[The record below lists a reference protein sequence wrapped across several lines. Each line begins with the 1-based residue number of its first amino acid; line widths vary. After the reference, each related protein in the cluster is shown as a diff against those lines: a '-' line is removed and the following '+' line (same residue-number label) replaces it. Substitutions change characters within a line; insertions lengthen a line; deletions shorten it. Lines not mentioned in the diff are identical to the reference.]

1 MRAPPR
7 RMDRLSSR
15 AALVCGTLAMLFS
28 AGAHALVSSCTV
40 SASGVAFGIYDPT
53 VAIATFSSATIGVNC
68 VVSGAT
74 GHNPV
79 TIAFDT
85 GSSGTF
91 TSRTMLNGTDV
102 LNYNL
107 YIDAAYTLVWGDGSG
122 LSLTHTQFVTPGK
135 PSFSATVYGMIPALQ
150 TPGSGTFSDTITVT
164 VSF

>member
-1 MRAPPR
+1 MKFFIR
-7 RMDRLSSR
+7 RMGRPGPG
-15 AALVCGTLAMLFS
+15 AALACGALALLFS
-28 AGAHALVSSCTV
+28 GGAHALVSSCTV
-40 SASGVAFGIYDPT
+40 SASGVAFGVYDPT
-53 VAIATFSSATIGVNC
+53 VATATFSSGTIGVSC

-91 TSRTMLNGTDV
+91 ISRTMLNGADP
-102 LNYNL
+102 LAYNL
-107 YIDAAYTLVWGDGSG
+107 YLDAAYTQVWGDGTGVSF
-122 LSLTHTQFVTPGK
+122 TDTVFVTPGK

-150 TPGSGTFSDTITVT
+150 TPGSGTFTDTITVT

>member
-1 MRAPPR
+1 MMR
-7 RMDRLSSR
+7 RMNRNPR
-15 AALVCGTLAMLFS
+15 PRTALACGLLAMLLC
-28 AGAHALVSSCTV
+28 GRAHALVSSCTV

-53 VAIATFSSATIGVNC
+53 LATATLSSGTVSVSC

-79 TIAFDT
+79 TIAFDA
-85 GSSGTF
+85 GSSGSF
-91 TSRTMLNGTDV
+91 LSRTMLNGADS

-107 YIDAAYTLVWGDGSG
+107 YLDAAYTQVWGDGS
-122 LSLTHTQFVTPGK
+122 SVSVTSTQYVSPGK

-150 TPGSGTFSDTITVT
+150 TPGSGTFIDTITMT

>member
-1 MRAPPR
+1 
-7 RMDRLSSR
+7 
-15 AALVCGTLAMLFS
+15 MLFS
-28 AGAHALVSSCTV
+28 GWAHALVSSCTV

-53 VAIATFSSATIGVNC
+53 VATATFSSGTVSVSC

-74 GHNPV
+74 GHNPI

-91 TSRTMLNGTDV
+91 NSRTMLNGTDV

-107 YIDAAYTLVWGDGSG
+107 YLDAAYTQVWGDGTG
-122 LSLTHTQFVTPGK
+122 ISLTDSQYVTPGK
-135 PSFSATVYGMIPALQ
+135 PSVVATVYGMMPALQ
-150 TPGSGTFSDTITVT
+150 TPGSGTFTDTITVT

>member
-1 MRAPPR
+1 MKSLLR
-7 RMDRLSSR
+7 RTDRSSSR
-15 AALVCGTLAMLFS
+15 TALACGVLALLAAGR
-28 AGAHALVSSCTV
+28 AHALVSSCTV

-53 VAIATFSSATIGVNC
+53 VATATFSSGTIGVNC
-68 VVSGAT
+68 VVSGST

-79 TIAFDT
+79 TIALDT
-85 GSSGTF
+85 GSSGNF
-91 TSRTMLNGTDV
+91 ISRTMLNGTDV

-122 LSLTHTQFVTPGK
+122 LSLTNTQFVTPGK